1 MLNFIRE
8 ECFSWMEGA
17 IRNLPGRAGRLVR
30 RMWYQHRFAGCGE
43 LFIGEGCR
51 FIDTGAMRFEGR
63 TLINEGC
70 YFNAQGGGITV
81 GDFTAFNNGVHIN
94 ASCGGHIRIGSHCPI
109 GPGVVMRTA
118 NHRFSNADEFIQNQG
133 HEAADIT
140 IEDDC
145 WLGANVIVLGGVKI
159 GRGAVVGAGA
169 VVSKDVPEM
178 AVVVGVPA
186 RVINYRLGTSAQ
198 TVQSHPEYS
207 Q

>member
-1 MLNFIRE
+1 MLNLVRE
-8 ECFSWMEGA
+8 ECLSWMEGV

-30 RMWYQHRFAGCGE
+30 RVWYQRRFASCGE

-51 FIDTGAMRFEGR
+51 FIDPASMRFEGR

-70 YFNAQGGGITV
+70 YFNAQGGMISM
-81 GDFTAFNNGVHIN
+81 GDFTAINNGAHIN

-118 NHRFSNADEFIQNQG
+118 NHRFSDAAEYIQNQG
-133 HEAADIT
+133 HDAADII

-145 WLGANVIVLGGVKI
+145 WLGANVIVLAGVKI

-186 RVINYRLGTSAQ
+186 RVIKYRSGTSAQ
-198 TVQSHPEYS
+198 VVQSHPES
-207 Q
+207 SR